1 MLVFS
6 IAQIPTGY
14 TMGKILDKCGNKVGI
29 IILLIAGILSYS
41 LLLSVVI
48 MEEFNALLF
57 ICAIFSG
64 WFEMTGRVCCTTI
77 LGG

>member
-6 IAQIPTGY
+6 IVQIPTGY
-14 TMGKILDKCGNKVGI
+14 IIGKLLDKCGNKFGI
-29 IILLIAGILSYS
+29 LILLITGILSYS
-41 LLLSVVI
+41 LLLIAVI
-48 MEEFNALLF
+48 IEEFNAILF